1 MTDIIVLNRQFG
13 NVYVNKTKM
22 VCSSDDYDDVMI
34 FFYMRKK
41 KKDFDWLLITAC
53 DLTVSL
59 DLSSRLVDIDETAC
73 RYSL

>member
-22 VCSSDDYDDVMI
+22 VCSSDNYDDVMI
-34 FFYMRKK
+34 FLYEKK
-41 KKDFDWLLITAC
+41 IKDFDWLLITAC

>member
-34 FFYMRKK
+34 FF
-41 KKDFDWLLITAC
+41 I
-53 DLTVSL
+53 
-59 DLSSRLVDIDETAC
+59 
-73 RYSL
+73 